1 MNWPASQPAM
11 SPRTIQPRTDM
22 CAFLRC
28 LGRVAWGVLEQRS
41 CHWHVACGT
50 LGAMRG
56 VMLILVSV
64 LVAFSAQS
72 AFADD
77 AREHGRAPRGPGDKL
92 RSRTRLAG
100 HAARAPAALTVHP
113 STT

>member
-1 MNWPASQPAM
+1 
-11 SPRTIQPRTDM
+11 M

-28 LGRVAWGVLEQRS
+28 LGRSLRVLEQRS

-77 AREHGRAPRGPGDKL
+77 VREHGRAPRGPVTN
-92 RSRTRLAG
+92 SE
-100 HAARAPAALTVHP
+100 AALGWLAMRLVRRRR
-113 STT
+113 